1 MKRTGNILKWAMV
14 LLCSIALAV
23 SIVLF
28 IHSLGGRALIG
39 CGEGSSCNSVLG
51 SRWSLLLGVIPVSA
65 LSACIYS
72 FILVCI
78 LGVGSIDDSKFESQ
92 VRCLM
97 LVVSGALLGAAAW
110 FIFVQKHFI
119 GAFCPYCMSAHCCGL
134 VLAALLIWDAH
145 HHGVAEKPARRIL
158 LVLAGI
164 ASAAVLALIQ
174 LGTTPRSA
182 YDSGSANKYL
192 PEMHEFGLPVIGD
205 REAENKILLLYDYRC
220 SHCRKI
226 HQMLPEVVELL
237 EGKVSFTLCPTPLGK
252 ECNPYISSEVD
263 LFKGS
268 CTLDKCALA
277 VWKADSAKFSQMD
290 EFLFEAGRG
299 GWYPREEQEAMDMAA
314 TLIGEEALKRELH
327 SEWMTDY
334 LTSVLELFART
345 SAPQRAAIPRFIC
358 NSHYM
363 VPEADSAEALAQLI
377 RQLINDSI

>member
-1 MKRTGNILKWAMV
+1 MV

-145 HHGVAEKPARRIL
+145 HHGVAERPARRIL
-158 LVLAGI
+158 LILAAHLVPHTI
-164 ASAAVLALIQ
+164 AVLRISLFQ
-174 LGTTPRSA
+174 RCTS
-182 YDSGSANKYL
+182 S
-192 PEMHEFGLPVIGD
+192 
-205 REAENKILLLYDYRC
+205 DY
-220 SHCRKI
+220 
-226 HQMLPEVVELL
+226 P
-237 EGKVSFTLCPTPLGK
+237 
-252 ECNPYISSEVD
+252 
-263 LFKGS
+263 
-268 CTLDKCALA
+268 
-277 VWKADSAKFSQMD
+277 
-290 EFLFEAGRG
+290 
-299 GWYPREEQEAMDMAA
+299 
-314 TLIGEEALKRELH
+314 
-327 SEWMTDY
+327 
-334 LTSVLELFART
+334 
-345 SAPQRAAIPRFIC
+345 
-358 NSHYM
+358 
-363 VPEADSAEALAQLI
+363 
-377 RQLINDSI
+377 